1 VVKGAGGPRARWPL
15 RQRGADN
22 HIVVLWRGTLMG
34 LALGVARS
42 LPSTREP
49 CAEFSEGQA
58 PNRQRPTSTLKS
70 ERLTY
75 RDMTIAT

>member
-1 VVKGAGGPRARWPL
+1 
-15 RQRGADN
+15 
-22 HIVVLWRGTLMG
+22 MG